1 MPLSDYQKQVDD
13 LVQTYA
19 KPYWS
24 PLSNLAQLSEEVG
37 ELARIYNH
45 KYGDKVKKRGEQ
57 SDDMEGEMGD
67 ILFSLICLANDEGID
82 LDKAITKSLDKSRTR
97 DVDRFEKKQP

>member
-13 LVQTYA
+13 ILQDYA

-24 PLSNLAQLSEEVG
+24 PLSNLAQLTEEVG

-45 KYGDKVKKRGEQ
+45 KYGDKLKKSTEQ
-57 SDDMEGEMGD
+57 PDDMEGEMGD
-67 ILFSLICLANDEGID
+67 ILFSVICLANDEGID
-82 LDKAITKSLDKSRTR
+82 LDKAIAKVLNKVQTR
-97 DVDRFEKKQP
+97 DADRFEKKQP